1 MFKRIAIIRIG
12 LFVAAVVIALLLLPD
27 NNDNKL
33 TFEVN
38 RPWGHS
44 LLTAPF
50 DIPVY
55 RDSTTINEMRDS
67 LDRTFLPVFRR
78 DDSESRALLRRMLSV
93 EGVSPEIRNKL
104 RTNVEKLY
112 KDGIVTPEEYSMIHQ
127 RGLTE
132 VRFLVNNSM
141 VKEPVAKLRS
151 PRVAYALLDSVFNQT
166 SARKAM
172 ADLQLSSLLVPN
184 VLIDTAVTGH
194 LYNERM
200 QEVEAAIGVIQQG
213 ERIID
218 RGDRVT
224 PQLYAILST
233 YMDML
238 DSRDYT
244 DNHGG
249 FYVFVGQALF
259 VILLF
264 GALYIFLALFRPQIF
279 NDTNRLSA
287 IMLAIIGL
295 YVIANIVVATI
306 TSGIY
311 LIPFAILPVM
321 FVVFFDS
328 RTAQFCM
335 LIEIILCASLA
346 TSPFEF
352 IYLQTLAG
360 MASIFTLR
368 ELTRRSQLLRT
379 ALIVFVVY
387 YVGYI
392 AIELMQSGTLSSSA
406 WRLLGYFAINAVLIS
421 FAYISIFVFEKL
433 FGLTSMVTLVE
444 LSDINNHILRE
455 LSEQCPGTFQH
466 SMSVSNLASDAARK
480 INANALIVRAGALYH
495 DIGKISNP
503 AFFTENQHGV
513 NPHDALDP
521 MKSAGIIIGHIT
533 EGLKMA
539 EKEKFPQVLRDMI
552 AQHHG
557 KGVAKYFYTTYCRA
571 HPDEKIDPAPF
582 TYPGPNP
589 QSREASLLMMADSVE
604 AASRSLKEYSMEA
617 ISELVN
623 RIIDGQIDA
632 GLHSESPLSFNDI
645 KMIKEAFI
653 QRLRTIYHVRIAYP
667 K

>member
-172 ADLQLSSLLVPN
+172 ADMQLSSLLVPN

>member
-1 MFKRIAIIRIG
+1 
-12 LFVAAVVIALLLLPD
+12 
-27 NNDNKL
+27 
-33 TFEVN
+33 
-38 RPWGHS
+38 
-44 LLTAPF
+44 
-50 DIPVY
+50 
-55 RDSTTINEMRDS
+55 
-67 LDRTFLPVFRR
+67 
-78 DDSESRALLRRMLSV
+78 
-93 EGVSPEIRNKL
+93 
-104 RTNVEKLY
+104 
-112 KDGIVTPEEYSMIHQ
+112 
-127 RGLTE
+127 
-132 VRFLVNNSM
+132 
-141 VKEPVAKLRS
+141 
-151 PRVAYALLDSVFNQT
+151 
-166 SARKAM
+166 
-172 ADLQLSSLLVPN
+172 
-184 VLIDTAVTGH
+184 
-194 LYNERM
+194 
-200 QEVEAAIGVIQQG
+200 
-213 ERIID
+213 
-218 RGDRVT
+218 
-224 PQLYAILST
+224 
-233 YMDML
+233 
-238 DSRDYT
+238 
-244 DNHGG
+244 
-249 FYVFVGQALF
+249 
-259 VILLF
+259 
-264 GALYIFLALFRPQIF
+264 
-279 NDTNRLSA
+279 
-287 IMLAIIGL
+287 
-295 YVIANIVVATI
+295 
-306 TSGIY
+306 
-311 LIPFAILPVM
+311 M

-387 YVGYI
+387 YIGYI
-392 AIELMQSGTLSSSA
+392 AIELMQSGTLSSAA

-571 HPDEKIDPAPF
+571 HPDEKVDPAPF

-604 AASRSLKEYSMEA
+604 AASRSLKDYSMES